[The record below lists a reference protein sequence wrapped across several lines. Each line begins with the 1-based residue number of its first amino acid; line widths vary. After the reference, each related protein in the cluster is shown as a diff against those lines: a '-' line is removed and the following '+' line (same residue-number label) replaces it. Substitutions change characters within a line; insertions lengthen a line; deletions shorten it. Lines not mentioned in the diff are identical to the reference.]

1 MNSLEQDQIFQ
12 KQTYQKQSKTN
23 LSYPINGI
31 SDTNN
36 NQALGNSSIINHQE
50 NNDLINND
58 DERFSYNYNMMSSKY
73 PVDCH
78 AHECTAACSAYH
90 VAVQDISV
98 PVQET
103 IQDMFQND
111 FNFDPFTSLN
121 QVNIFIFSSK
131 ISKF

>member
-1 MNSLEQDQIFQ
+1 MNTLEQDQIFQ

-23 LSYPINGI
+23 LSYHINGI

-36 NQALGNSSIINHQE
+36 NQALGNDSIMKHQE

-58 DERFSYNYNMMSSKY
+58 DESFSYNYNMCSPKY

-121 QVNIFIFSSK
+121 QVNIFIFSNE